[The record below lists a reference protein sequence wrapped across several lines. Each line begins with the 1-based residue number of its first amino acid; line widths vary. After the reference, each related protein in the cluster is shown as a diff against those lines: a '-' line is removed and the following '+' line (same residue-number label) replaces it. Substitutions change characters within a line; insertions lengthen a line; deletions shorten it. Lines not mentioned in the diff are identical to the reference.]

1 MSIGTFATSFLEH
14 FGLRAFGG
22 WQRTARPGME
32 EGMFAYDESTAELF
46 ESCAHEEVTGREA
59 ADPVNPEAAAQS
71 LNESEL
77 MAQVMWASVYDK
89 KRFEAAVSVLTSK
102 EILIIELVHRGCTNR
117 EIASR
122 LNIAEQT
129 VKAYLSAIYEKVGVS
144 NRLELFLATREA
156 INQAK
161 TRRSLQ
167 AMMAAGVASSN
178 PASKPVK

>member
-1 MSIGTFATSFLEH
+1 
-14 FGLRAFGG
+14 
-22 WQRTARPGME
+22 
-32 EGMFAYDESTAELF
+32 
-46 ESCAHEEVTGREA
+46 
-59 ADPVNPEAAAQS
+59 
-71 LNESEL
+71 
-77 MAQVMWASVYDK
+77 
-89 KRFEAAVSVLTSK
+89 VLTSR